1 MTHIAALAAWLLVAA
16 APRST
21 PGSRPGS
28 ALTPDASPGLA
39 GAAGR
44 DGEVKAVSV
53 LPTPGHVEVV
63 IDLQG
68 AVEVQDF
75 TLASPARLVL
85 DLQGA
90 RLVAPAALY
99 DGQNRGGI
107 KNVRYAQFRPGVV
120 RVVID
125 LDVLKDYQIE
135 RRDGQVRVKIGADR
149 TAFGVWSSLDVA
161 APPLRTPD
169 LRPGSVTNA
178 GREPRVHGGQAA
190 RVAPPSTSDNP
201 LSIDEYLA
209 AHANEAAQSRAP
221 RITVTWDRADIQEVV
236 AGFAA
241 FSGRTIVVNKG
252 ITGQLSA
259 EIKNQPWDLAF
270 SAVLESQGLTA
281 NVLEGGILQV
291 IDKKDLARADSTVPV
306 ETRLVRVNYAKA
318 TSLVPAVQS
327 IVSKRGAVVADST
340 NNALVITEIQSR
352 IRSVEEFVK
361 GLDIRTPQV
370 SIQAKIIFI
379 DRTDVEELGVKYD
392 LGSTTQFFNKLIQRP
407 DPRTAKAVDTNL
419 DGVPDALVPQ
429 ENFKSTDVIV
439 DLGGNSL
446 SALGNAD
453 QQVVNPALDL
463 IFSTAIGNFDLTTFL
478 QALQR
483 VELADLQAEP
493 TITTLDNRAAEI
505 LVGDRVPI
513 RVIDVSSAAAGGT
526 NVVPRATVRFEQ
538 TGINLKVTPHVT
550 ANRQVLMEVHA
561 ENSSVKPASVDIGFT
576 FQTQQA
582 DNQILVNDG
591 ETAVIGGLTVT
602 SITVTKS
609 GIPFLVDLPILGKL
623 FGFTSQQE
631 QRRDL
636 LILVT
641 PHIIDDLVTPN
652 TGK

>member
-1 MTHIAALAAWLLVAA
+1 MKRIAALVPLLLVL
-16 APRST
+16 T
-21 PGSRPGS
+21 PGV
-28 ALTPDASPGLA
+28 SPGMTGPPA
-39 GAAGR
+39 R

-53 LPTPGHVEVV
+53 VPAAGSVEVV
-63 IDLQG
+63 IDLRG
-68 AVEVQDF
+68 AVDIQDF
-75 TLASPARLVL
+75 TLASPARLVV

-90 RLVAPAALY
+90 RLVAPAVLY
-99 DGQNRGGI
+99 DGANRGGI
-107 KNVRYAQFRPGVV
+107 KNIRYAQFRPGVV

-125 LDVLKDYQIE
+125 LDALKDYQIE
-135 RRDGQVRVKIGADR
+135 RRDGQVRVKIGSER
-149 TAFGVWSSLDVA
+149 TAFEAWSSRDVA
-161 APPLRTPD
+161 ALAPNPGPASGVGTDPGR
-169 LRPGSVTNA
+169 RPGA
-178 GREPRVHGGQAA
+178 AAHGGQAA
-190 RVAPPSTSDNP
+190 RVATPAQSGDEP
-201 LSIDEYLA
+201 SIDAYLA
-209 AHANEAAQSRAP
+209 AHAKESAQSQAA
-221 RITVTWDRADIQEVV
+221 RITVTWDNADLREVV

-241 FSGRTIVVNKG
+241 FSGRTIIVSKDVKG
-252 ITGQLSA
+252 QVSA

-270 SAVLESQGLTA
+270 NAVLESQGLAA
-281 NVLEGGILQV
+281 NVLDGGIIQV
-291 IDKKDLARADSTVPV
+291 IDKRDLARADSTVPV

-318 TSLVPAVQS
+318 GALVPSVAS
-327 IVSKRGAVVADST
+327 ILTKRGAVVADST
-340 NNALVITEIQSR
+340 SNALVITEISSR
-352 IRSVEEFVK
+352 INRVEEFVK

-370 SIQAKIIFI
+370 SIQAKIIFV

-392 LGSTTQFFNKLIQRP
+392 LGSQTQFFNKLVQRP
-407 DPRTAKAVDTNL
+407 DPRTAKAVDTNG
-419 DGVPDALVPQ
+419 DGVPDAFVPQ
-429 ENFKSTDVIV
+429 SNFSPTDIIV

-446 SALGNAD
+446 SAIGNAE
-453 QQVVNPALDL
+453 QEVVNPALNL

-483 VELADLQAEP
+483 VELADVQAEP

-513 RVIDVSSAAAGGT
+513 RVIDVSTAGAVAGA
-526 NVVPRATVRFEQ
+526 VPRATVRFEQ

-561 ENSSVKPASVDIGFT
+561 ERSNVKPASVDIGFT

-602 SITVTKS
+602 EVTVTKS

-623 FGFTSQQE
+623 FGFSSEQE

-636 LILVT
+636 LILIT
-641 PHIIDDLVTPN
+641 PHIIDDLVTPS